1 MTKNS
6 LGGKNN
12 HGRMSGARSSRASS
26 TNFKKLQRLDREI
39 GELQKRNAFLG
50 IAASYINT
58 IGSEYKN
65 HLKKIKKLD
74 LKRKEVRL
82 ERKKYA
88 KTT

>member
-1 MTKNS
+1 MKISKNS
-6 LGGKNN
+6 LGGQNN
-12 HGRMSGARSSRASS
+12 HGRMSSARSSRASS

-58 IGSEYKN
+58 MGSEYKN
-65 HLKKIKKLD
+65 HLKKIEKLD

-82 ERKKYA
+82 ERKRHI
-88 KTT
+88 